1 MMLGEF
7 VKVLIKYSETDSMV
21 IVTDHLQKQP
31 SRGVLKKKCSENV
44 PQIYRR
50 IPKPKCNF
58 NNVTKQLDSKFNEMS
73 LQNRWWCER
82 VFTLQMKIVLLKFW
96 LQHLPLV
103 GVLAIKVWTLLFIMA
118 HLVLWTI
125 RGWVCKMR

>member
-21 IVTDHLQKQP
+21 IMTDHLQKQP

-50 IPKPKCNF
+50 TPKPNCNF
-58 NNVTKQLDSKFNEMS
+58 NNVTKQLYSQING
-73 LQNRWWCER
+73 
-82 VFTLQMKIVLLKFW
+82 
-96 LQHLPLV
+96 LV
-103 GVLAIKVWTLLFIMA
+103 SI
-118 HLVLWTI
+118 
-125 RGWVCKMR
+125 